1 MLLVPDAAS
10 VAAMRILT
18 ERTGLRGGAST
29 GTNLFGALRLAC
41 EMAERG
47 QGGSIVSLLCDGLE
61 RYAGTYRNDDWLTER
76 GWDLE
81 PHRAVLGRPGT
92 TGSGRLTYR

>member
-1 MLLVPDAAS
+1 MMLVPDSAS
-10 VAAMRILT
+10 VAAMRFLT

-29 GTNLFGALRLAC
+29 GTNVFGALRLAC

-47 QGGSIVSLLCDGLE
+47 EGGSIVSLLCDGSE
-61 RYAGTYRNDDWLTER
+61 RYAGTYRNDAWLTEC

-81 PHRAVLGRPGT
+81 PHRT
-92 TGSGRLTYR
+92 TLRAAWDDGLWTG